1 MTAIFKIA
9 STLARSTKRRILLFV
24 DVILVPPA
32 LFAAMILQYNDGLAF
47 ENMSR
52 HWLALPLLMG
62 FSWLLSVVL
71 GLHRIQLKAFENHA
85 IGLTALHAV
94 LLGLA
99 AAIMDDLAGYG
110 TSFATFINFA
120 LLYFFMSV
128 GARMLM
134 LQVLLAIYRHGQ
146 PQCRLLIY
154 GAGQTGRQLAAALH
168 TDQATTPVAFV
179 DDNEALQTTLIQGLT
194 VYSPLTIEALV
205 KARNI
210 DRVVLAMPAM
220 APPKQAQLS
229 RRLRDLGLDVHTV
242 PSFAQITGQSPITEQ
257 MQPVAHGQLLGRPAL
272 DRELSGGS
280 DAYAGKSVLISGAGG
295 SIGSELCRQVFAC
308 RPTRIVLFEISELA
322 LYNIDM
328 ELRDLGVSHATD
340 IVPVLGSVTDQAL
353 VTRTLANNDVQV
365 VLHAAAYKHVTLVE
379 QNPITGTANNVLGT
393 HTLARAAAAFEVE
406 RFILVSTDKA
416 VRPTNIMGA
425 SKRLAEIVVHDLAN
439 RTQSKTMF
447 SMVRFGNVMGSSGS
461 VIPLFHEQ
469 IKNGGPVTVRHP
481 EVTRYFMT
489 IPEAARLVLVAGSF
503 DASGDVFVLDM
514 GDPVRI
520 YDLACQMI
528 SAVGYS
534 LRSDANPSGDIE
546 IKFTGLRPGEKIHEE
561 LLIGKGQTT
570 TAHPRIL
577 QANEK
582 HLSEIEVAAALRAL
596 KEAIAEG
603 DETALRVALARW
615 VEGGAHFI
623 QDDREATNNLT

>member
-1 MTAIFKIA
+1 MTVIYNIA
-9 STLARSTKRRILLFV
+9 NTLARSTKRRILLFV

-32 LFAAMILQYNDGLAF
+32 VLAAMILQYDDGLGF
-47 ENMSR
+47 ESISQ

-62 FSWLLSVVL
+62 FCSLLTVVL

-85 IGLTALHAV
+85 IGLTALHAT

-99 AAIMDDLAGYG
+99 AAVMDDLAGYG

-120 LLYFFMSV
+120 LIYFFMSI
-128 GARMLM
+128 GARMAM
-134 LQVLLAIYRHGQ
+134 LHVLLAIYRQGQ

-168 TDQATTPVAFV
+168 TDQATKPVAFV

-194 VYSPLTIEALV
+194 VYSPLTIDALV

-220 APPKQAQLS
+220 TKPKQAQLS
-229 RRLRDLGLDVHTV
+229 RKLRDLGLDVHTV
-242 PSFAQITGQSPITEQ
+242 PSFAQLTGQAPITEQ
-257 MQPVAHGQLLGRPAL
+257 LEPVAPGQLLGRPAL

-280 DAYAGKSVLISGAGG
+280 DAYAGRVVLISGAGG
-295 SIGSELCRQVFAC
+295 SIGSELCRQVAGC
-308 RPTRIVLFEISELA
+308 APSRIVLLEISELA

-328 ELRDLGVSHATD
+328 ELRSLPLDHPVE
-340 IVPVLGSVTDQAL
+340 IVPLLGSVTDEDF
-353 VTRTLANNDVQV
+353 VTRTLADHGVQV

-379 QNPITGTANNVLGT
+379 RNPIAGMANNVLGT
-393 HTLARAAAAFEVE
+393 HILARAAAGAQIE
-406 RFILVSTDKA
+406 RFILISTDKA

-425 SKRLAEIVVHDLAN
+425 SKRLAEMVVHDLAN
-439 RTQSKTMF
+439 RAKSSTVF

-469 IKNGGPVTVRHP
+469 IKLGGPVTVTHRD
-481 EVTRYFMT
+481 VTRYFMT

-514 GDPVRI
+514 GEPVRI

-528 SAVGYS
+528 GAVGYS
-534 LRSDANPSGDIE
+534 LRNDANPNGDIE
-546 IKFTGLRPGEKIHEE
+546 IKFIGLQPGEKIEEE

-570 TAHPRIL
+570 TAHPKIL

-582 HLSEIEVAAALRAL
+582 HLSEIEVAAALRAV
-596 KEAIAEG
+596 KDAVERA
-603 DETALRVALARW
+603 DETALRAVISRW
-615 VEGGAHFI
+615 VEGGAHFMEHA
-623 QDDREATNNLT
+623 QDTPAPRT